1 MLQIENSTERQ
12 PCDAFKFKTRERTF
26 LSEPWPLF
34 QGEAKSEAI
43 DRNLFHSQANKILF
57 HKKKVCTYSLFE
69 NENVWNSEMAYYK
82 LLLDKPARKTLIKL
96 YFNFNI
102 PLHSPGA

>member
-43 DRNLFHSQANKILF
+43 DRNLFHSHANKIHF
-57 HKKKVCTYSLFE
+57 HKKKGFALSLSLKMKMFGTQK
-69 NENVWNSEMAYYK
+69 WPITSFYWIS
-82 LLLDKPARKTLIKL
+82 PPRK
-96 YFNFNI
+96 
-102 PLHSPGA
+102 H

>member
-43 DRNLFHSQANKILF
+43 DRNLFHSQANKIHF
-57 HKKKVCTYSLFE
+57 HKKKGLHLASL
-69 NENVWNSEMAYYK
+69 
-82 LLLDKPARKTLIKL
+82 
-96 YFNFNI
+96 
-102 PLHSPGA
+102 

>member
-26 LSEPWPLF
+26 LSEPWPL
-34 QGEAKSEAI
+34 SEAI
-43 DRNLFHSQANKILF
+43 DRNLFHSHANKIYF
-57 HKKKVCTYSLFE
+57 HKKKVCTKPLFE

-82 LLLDKPARKTLIKL
+82 LLLDKPAKKTLIKL